1 MKVRLSGIVEESS
14 VDGPGIRF
22 VVFAQG
28 CRHRCP
34 DCHNPQ
40 THPFDGGVLMEVDE
54 IMNRLRGSPLSDGV
68 TLSGGDPFEQA
79 DAFAGLADRA
89 RDRGYDVVT
98 YPGWRYEEI
107 LARDDPGWRRLL
119 EATDILVDGR
129 FELSLKNDL
138 LPFRGSSN
146 QRMIDVQRSL
156 KNNRQ
161 SKPIEISISETS
173 VSEIPIATDS
183 TNPSRL

>member
-1 MKVRLSGIVEESS
+1 MKVRISGIVEEST

-34 DCHNPQ
+34 GCHNPR
-40 THPFDGGVLMEVDE
+40 THPFEGGVLMDADE
-54 IMNRLRGSPLSDGV
+54 IMDRLRESPLSDGI

-79 DAFAGLADRA
+79 DAFAELAEKA
-89 RDRGYDVVT
+89 REHGCDVVT
-98 YPGWRYEEI
+98 YTGWRYEEI
-107 LARDDPGWRRLL
+107 LSREEPGWRRLL

-129 FELSLKNDL
+129 FELTLKSDL

-146 QRMIDVQRSL
+146 QRLIDVKRSL
-156 KNNRQ
+156 ESGRITLQ
-161 SKPIEISISETS
+161 SY
-173 VSEIPIATDS
+173 
-183 TNPSRL
+183 L

>member
-1 MKVRLSGIVEESS
+1 MTLRLSGIVEESC

-34 DCHNPQ
+34 ACHNPQ
-40 THPFDGGVLMEVDE
+40 THPFGGGFLMDGEEILQRMEA
-54 IMNRLRGSPLSDGV
+54 NPLLDGI

-79 DAFAGLADRA
+79 EAFAGLAGKA
-89 RDRGYDVVT
+89 REKGYDVVT
-98 YPGWRYEEI
+98 YTGWRYEEI
-107 LARDDPGWRRLL
+107 LLRDEPGWRRLL

-129 FELSLKNDL
+129 FELALKNEL

-146 QRMIDVQRSL
+146 QRMIDVPRSL
-156 KNNRQ
+156 RSGRCRIYGEND
-161 SKPIEISISETS
+161 E
-173 VSEIPIATDS
+173 
-183 TNPSRL
+183 